1 MTPAPNTRGYMARD
15 LLVCKCVGQKARLA
29 KILNRLRGQR
39 VPKWLRKDLETAHE
53 IATIL
58 IAPMI
63 EYRDQL
69 EPDPRDL
76 RGYVDSMVAQQQ
88 AAYLGNHEQE

>member
-1 MTPAPNTRGYMARD
+1 MTHAPNTRGYMARN
-15 LLVCKCVGQKARLA
+15 LMVAKCVGQEARLA
-29 KILNRLRGQR
+29 AILNRLRGQR

-53 IATIL
+53 IASIL

-69 EPDPRDL
+69 EPDPRDV
-76 RGYVDSMVAQQQ
+76 RGYVDVMLAQQQ
-88 AAYLGNHEQE
+88 AAYRGTHEQD